1 MKHIH
6 LVGGEK
12 GGVGKSV
19 MSRLLSQFCLDNQH
33 PFIALDADQS
43 HATLTRSYGDFARHL
58 NLEEFE
64 SADQIIEVAVEE
76 DVTVVIDLP
85 AQSERLLDRW
95 IDENG
100 VLELCDDLG
109 LKLIIWYVVDDG
121 PDSANLLKK
130 FLDRYDHAVQCIAVK
145 NFGRGSDFSRIDQ
158 CLADHLNVSV
168 MELPGLHASTM
179 RKIDNHALSFWA
191 AVNNKEIE
199 GHLGLM
205 ERQRVRV
212 WQKKTF
218 KQIAEQLTQ
227 QEI

>member
-1 MKHIH
+1 MRYVH

-19 MSRLLSQFCLDNQH
+19 VSRLLAQYCLDNQL

-43 HATLTRSYGDFARHL
+43 HATLSRSYGDFARHV
-58 NLEEFE
+58 NLELFE

-76 DVTVVIDLP
+76 DVNVTIDLP

-100 VLELCDDLG
+100 VLDLCHELN
-109 LKLIIWYVVDDG
+109 LKFIVWYVVDDG
-121 PDSANLLKK
+121 PDSANLLDK
-130 FLDRYDHAVQCIAVK
+130 FLARYANQVSCIAVK
-145 NFGRGSDFSRIDQ
+145 NFGRGTDFSRVDQ
-158 CLADHLNVSV
+158 VLDGYPEVNVI
-168 MELPGLHASTM
+168 ELPGLHSTTM
-179 RKIDNHALSFWA
+179 RKIDNAGLSFWA
-191 AVNNKEIE
+191 AANNKDID

-212 WQKKTF
+212 WQKKVFT
-218 KQIAEQLTQ
+218 QIKDRLNITR
-227 QEI
+227 